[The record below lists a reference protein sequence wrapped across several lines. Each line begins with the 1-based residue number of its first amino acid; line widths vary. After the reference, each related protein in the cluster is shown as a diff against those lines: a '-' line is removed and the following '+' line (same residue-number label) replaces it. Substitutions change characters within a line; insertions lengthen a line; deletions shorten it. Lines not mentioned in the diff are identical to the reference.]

1 MKSDEIKVIVATFA
15 FRTGIDKEEKTFST
29 LLGMVCLKVLQVR
42 LKSSGEL
49 AEMDIQLQAL

>member
-15 FRTGIDKEEKTFST
+15 FRMGIDKEEKTFST

-49 AEMDIQLQAL
+49 AEMDIQLQVL